1 MATGLSPDG
10 RAHRNRVVRVV
21 YPGCPRPWGKLLS
34 LPLVT
39 LRPVKLSLPACRSIP
54 PWGPPTGLVL
64 LGGLVLLMFVTSLAV
79 GSVAI
84 PLPEVVR
91 VLLGGESSKPAWA
104 DIILQFRLPRAI
116 TAMAAGA
123 ALAISGLQLQALF
136 RNPLAGP
143 SVLGINAGASLGAAL
158 VVLGENVTGY
168 ALGGWLSQFSVA
180 AAASM
185 GAGATMAVVL
195 LVANRVR
202 NSLALLIFGLMFGY
216 TATSLVTI
224 LVHFS
229 QLNQTLTY
237 LNWTFGSFA
246 GVTWQQLP
254 ILLLVIGLGLGL
266 AQLLCKP
273 LNLLLLGEEQALSLG
288 LSVKVMR
295 GYLILS
301 SSLLAGV
308 VTAFC
313 GPIAFLGVAV
323 PHLGRSLFR
332 TMDHRILVPA
342 SALLG
347 ALLALVAD
355 AVAQLPGS
363 QTTLPLNAITALVGA
378 PILIWLMLKRY
389 QMFY

>member
-1 MATGLSPDG
+1 MQHPTSICLAFVCSPFSPMAATRPRYSECHGKTNPVPSFTKLKFSHYLGLV
-10 RAHRNRVVRVV
+10 ALVALVLVMF
-21 YPGCPRPWGKLLS
+21 LAS
-34 LPLVT
+34 LALGSV
-39 LRPVKLSLPACRSIP
+39 SIP
-54 PWGPPTGLVL
+54 PR
-64 LGGLVLLMFVTSLAV
+64 
-79 GSVAI
+79 
-84 PLPEVVR
+84 EVIT
-91 VLLGGESSKPAWA
+91 VLLGGEASKSTWQE
-104 DIILQFRLPRAI
+104 IILQFRLPRAI
-116 TAMAAGA
+116 TAMASGA
-123 ALAISGLQLQALF
+123 ALATSGVQLQALF

-143 SVLGINAGASLGAAL
+143 SVLGINAGASLGVAL
-158 VVLGENVTGY
+158 AVLGGNATGYVLGEWF
-168 ALGGWLSQFSVA
+168 AQLSIA
-180 AAASM
+180 AAASL
-185 GAGATMAVVL
+185 GAAATLGLVL

-202 NSLALLIFGLMFGY
+202 NALALLIFGLMFGY
-216 TATSLVTI
+216 IASSLVTI

-229 QLNQTLTY
+229 QLDQTQTY
-237 LNWTFGSFA
+237 LSWTFGSFA

-254 ILLLVIGLGLGL
+254 ILLPVIGLGLVFT
-266 AQLLCKP
+266 QLLCKP

-288 LSVKVMR
+288 LSVALMR

-332 TMDHRILVPA
+332 TVDHRLLVPA

-347 ALLALVAD
+347 SLLALFAD
-355 AVAQLPGS
+355 ILAQLPGS
-363 QTTLPLNAITALVGA
+363 ETVLPLNAITALVGA